1 VNARLSEKFRLWRFP
16 GGIHPEQNKSSSTE
30 TPIEAGRIPPRLI
43 LPLHQHIGEPAE
55 PLFTVGERVLKGQ
68 AVARANGYVS
78 APVHAPTSGTV
89 IAIGDYPVPHPSGMS
104 APCMVIEPDGE
115 DRWVDHDSVADY
127 RNLDPAALR
136 NIIREAGI
144 VGLGGA
150 GFPTFIK
157 LNPGHN
163 KAIDTLILN
172 GAECEPYITC
182 DDMLMRER
190 AAEVVSGLAIAAH
203 ALQARESVIGIEDN
217 KPQALHAMREAA
229 RSYPNMRVVEIPTL
243 YPSGDSKLL
252 AKILTG
258 KEVPSNKLSLHVG
271 LTCINVGT
279 TYAVH
284 RAIHHGEP
292 LMSRIVTVTGGAV
305 GAPRNLDALIGTP
318 MDELL
323 AQCATRMDRIERLV
337 MGGSMMGFAMHRADL
352 PLIKTTNCIIAAAA
366 AEVPRPQPVMPCI
379 RCGACSDA
387 CPMSLMPQQ
396 LYWFAKSKELEKAQ
410 KYDLFDCIECGAC
423 SYVCPSNIPL
433 VQYFRYAKGDIW
445 TQESEKEKAG
455 IARRR
460 FDARQARV
468 EREKAEK
475 EAKRQQKK
483 AALDMANA
491 RERGEAQ
498 AQSAMQRAEAR
509 RDAAMQEAG
518 KRWGA
523 QPPTAPESSAPDKTA
538 SAEPDKNEPAQKND

>member
-1 VNARLSEKFRLWRFP
+1 MNTGIFDRARLWRFR
-16 GGIHPEQNKSSSTE
+16 GGVHPDQHKTESTDA
-30 TPIEAGRIPPRLI
+30 PIEPGRIPERLV

-55 PLFTVGERVLKGQ
+55 PLFAVGERVLKGQ
-68 AVARANGYVS
+68 ALARASGYVS

-89 IAIGDYPVPHPSGMS
+89 VAIGEYPVPHPSGMS

-115 DRWVDHDSVADY
+115 EHWVEHQGIADY
-127 RNLDPAALR
+127 ESLDPAALR
-136 NIIREAGI
+136 NLIREAGI

-157 LNPGHN
+157 LNPGHL

-190 AAEVVSGLAIAAH
+190 AAEVVSGLAIVAH
-203 ALQARESVIGIEDN
+203 ALQARESVIGIENN
-217 KPQALHAMREAA
+217 KQEALRAMREAA
-229 RSYPNMRVVEIPTL
+229 RGYPNIRVAEVPTL

-258 KEVPSNKLSLHVG
+258 KEVPSNKLSLHIG

-284 RAIHHGEP
+284 RAVHHGEP
-292 LMSRIVTVTGGAV
+292 LTSRIVTVTGGAV
-305 GAPRNLDALIGTP
+305 GSPRNLEAMIGTP
-318 MDELL
+318 MNELL
-323 AQCATRMDRIERLV
+323 AQCATRMDRIDRLV
-337 MGGSMMGFAMHRADL
+337 MGGPMMGFALHRADL
-352 PLIKTTNCIIAAAA
+352 PLIKTTNCILAAPA
-366 AEVPRPQPVMPCI
+366 AEVLPSRPVMPCI

-387 CPMSLMPQQ
+387 CPMNLLPQQ
-396 LYWFAKSKELEKAQ
+396 LYWYAKSRDLEKVQ
-410 KYDLFDCIECGAC
+410 KYELFDCIECGAC

-445 TQESEKEKAG
+445 VQEREKEKAG

-460 FDARQARV
+460 HDARQARV

-483 AALDMANA
+483 AALDAANA
-491 RERGEAQ
+491 RERGQAEAQ
-498 AQSAMQRAEAR
+498 AAMQRAEAR
-509 RDAAMQEAG
+509 RDAAMQEAQ
-518 KRWGA
+518 KRRPPQPAGTPEATTTGA
-523 QPPTAPESSAPDKTA
+523 SGE
-538 SAEPDKNEPAQKND
+538 EPVQKNEQ